1 MQELAFLVFSD
12 IYFLLFFLPLQLIV
26 CAFFDETKKR
36 NVVLLCFSL
45 FFYAWGEPTYV
56 FLLVGMTFADWFFSL
71 LIASHRGKRTAKLAL
86 IGAITV
92 NLLLLSIFKYAGF
105 FAENLRAVCGVPQN
119 VPHIPLP
126 IGISFYTFQLL
137 TYVVDV
143 YRGNARCATKFH
155 ELLLYASLFHQ
166 CIAGP
171 IIRYTDV
178 QREIRLR
185 RKAPTTMGKGVQRFA
200 VGLAKK
206 SLLANSCGALVD
218 MILLPDSQLSD
229 LTRIRENLDVLASRP
244 VVLVWLGML
253 FFMLQIYLDFSAY
266 SDMAIGLGLMEGFHY
281 KENFNYPYTTTSITE
296 FWRCWHIS
304 LSTFFRDYVY
314 IPLGGNRKGQLR
326 TILNLLIVWLLT
338 GFWHGASWNFIL
350 WGLYY
355 FVFLVLEKQVL
366 LKRFRK
372 LPVIVRRLYT
382 HLIVFFGWVLF
393 RFTRMAYV
401 GVVLKG
407 LFGLNHNGFAGYEAA
422 AVLKNNLFFLLVAV
436 IAVTPFVRNLRSWI
450 EERSKYSMPML
461 YTKRILFVALPAI
474 LLVLSVLSL
483 VGNSYNPFLYFQF

>member
-12 IYFLLFFLPLQLIV
+12 IFFLLFFLPLQLIV

-36 NVVLLCFSL
+36 NIVLLCFSL
-45 FFYAWGEPTYV
+45 FFYAWGEPVYV

-86 IGAITV
+86 IGAVVV
-92 NLLLLSIFKYAGF
+92 NLALLSVFKYAGF
-105 FAENLRAVCGVPQN
+105 FAENFQRVFGVPQN
-119 VPHIPLP
+119 IPHIPLP

-137 TYVVDV
+137 TYVIDV
-143 YRGNARCATKFH
+143 YRGNAKCATKFH
-155 ELLLYASLFHQ
+155 ELLLYSSLFHQ

-171 IIRYTDV
+171 IIRYRDV

-185 RKAPTTMGKGVQRFA
+185 RKTPTTMGKGVQRFA

-206 SLLANSCGALVD
+206 ALLANSCGALVD

-229 LTRIRENLDVLASRP
+229 LTRLEENIGILASRP
-244 VVLVWLGML
+244 AALVWIGML
-253 FFMLQIYLDFSAY
+253 FFTLQIYLDFSAY
-266 SDMAIGLGLMEGFHY
+266 SDMAIGMGLMEGFHY
-281 KENFNYPYTTTSITE
+281 RENFNYPYTATSVTE

-304 LSTFFRDYVY
+304 LSSFFRDYVY

-326 TILNLLIVWLLT
+326 TILNLLVVWLLT

-355 FVFLVLEKQVL
+355 FAFLVLEKQIL
-366 LKRFRK
+366 LKRFDK
-372 LPVIVRRLYT
+372 IPAIVRRLYT
-382 HLIVFFGWVLF
+382 LMIVFFGWVLF

-407 LFGLNHNGFAGYEAA
+407 LFGLNHNGFSSYETS
-422 AVLKNNLFFLLVAV
+422 AVFKNNLFFLIVA
-436 IAVTPFVRNLRSWI
+436 ILAVTPLVRNVRMWI
-450 EERSKYSMPML
+450 EDKAKYSKPML
-461 YTKRILFVALPAI
+461 YTKRVVFVALPAV
-474 LLVLSVLSL
+474 LLVVSILSL